1 MVKKKANFAVK
12 ISLQQV
18 KMEQHLLSQAFETFP
33 VCKRG
38 HQREI
43 G

>member
-1 MVKKKANFAVK
+1 MVEKTNFAVK

-18 KMEQHLLSQAFETFP
+18 KIEQHLLSQAFGTFP
-33 VCKRG
+33 VSKRG